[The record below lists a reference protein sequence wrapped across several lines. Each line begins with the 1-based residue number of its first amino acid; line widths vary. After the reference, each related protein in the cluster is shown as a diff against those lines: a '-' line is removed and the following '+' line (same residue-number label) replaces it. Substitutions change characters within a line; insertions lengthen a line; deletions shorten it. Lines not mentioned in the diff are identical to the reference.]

1 MNMSQMNCNE
11 VTDSSKLNLAERLRR
26 PGSVTTIELRP
37 PEKDIIESSDTN
49 RLATINYSMQDL
61 VLNDFFVFLT
71 DQAVGL
77 SEEESL
83 SYLEANMGPEIPI
96 SRFIPFLTCKHT
108 LEYCLNFADRAHSLG
123 CKSIVVVGGD
133 KSVGLPRCVPHSYFL
148 REQIRK
154 RQPEISLGGWINP
167 HKDLLKQIDYLTSGD
182 FLADFYLT
190 QIVSHHSV
198 DLVAEFLEECD
209 KRNVKIPGLFGVFY
223 YWNAKPV
230 TLKRLDDFLPVP
242 IDELTREFD
251 AGDTPEAVVVRTI
264 RALKGVGAKNI
275 YLSNL
280 GYKRVHDRLKKILEQ
295 SSVI

>member
-1 MNMSQMNCNE
+1 MNMSQIDCNE
-11 VTDSSKLNLAERLRR
+11 TTDFSQLNLVERLRR
-26 PGSVTTIELRP
+26 PGSVATIELRP
-37 PEKDIIESSDTN
+37 PGKDIVESSDIN
-49 RLATINYSMQDL
+49 RLATINHSMQDL
-61 VLNDFFVFLT
+61 VTNDVFVFLT

-83 SYLEANMGPEIPI
+83 SYLEANMGSEIPI

-123 CKSIVVVGGD
+123 CKSIVVLGGD
-133 KSVGLPRCVPHSYFL
+133 KSVGLSRCVPHSYLL
-148 REQIRK
+148 REQIQK
-154 RQPEISLGGWINP
+154 RQPKLSLGNWVNP
-167 HKDLLKQIDYLTSGD
+167 HKNLLKQIDYLTSED

-209 KRNVKIPGLFGVFY
+209 KRNVRIPGLFGVFY

-230 TLKRLDDFLPVP
+230 TLKRLNNFLPVP
-242 IDELTREFD
+242 IDKLTREFD
-251 AGDTPEAVVVRTI
+251 VGDTPEAVVVRTI
-264 RALKGVGAKNI
+264 RALKAVGAENI

-280 GYKRVHDRLKKILEQ
+280 GYKRVHDRLEKILQQ
-295 SSVI
+295 SSV